1 MTDGSIVL
9 AVIRLLVSLA
19 VVLVLLVALAR
30 WASRRGIGSARPGR
44 ATVEVEVLSRR
55 SLGRSSTL
63 QVVKVGTQV
72 MVLGVTDRGVSVLG
86 ELGPQDLVP
95 AASALSVV
103 PSPVAASPVAA
114 SSVAA
119 SSAVSPVASS
129 STTYAAAESRAVAR
143 ARVESRSDA
152 RESRATRRAAAAA
165 PAGWPWNAATLVL
178 GAGRSRRG

>member
-1 MTDGSIVL
+1 MTDGSVVL
-9 AVIRLLVSLA
+9 AVIRLIVSLA

-30 WASRRGIGSARPGR
+30 WASKRGIGSARQGR
-44 ATVEVEVLSRR
+44 ASVEVEVLSRR

-95 AASALSVV
+95 AVSALSVV
-103 PSPVAASPVAA
+103 PSVVPSAASP
-114 SSVAA
+114 
-119 SSAVSPVASS
+119 
-129 STTYAAAESRAVAR
+129 STTYEAAESRAA
-143 ARVESRSDA
+143 ALASVESRSA
-152 RESRATRRAAAAA
+152 LRETRSTRRAAAAA
-165 PAGWPWNAATLVL
+165 PAGWPWNAASLVL

>member
-1 MTDGSIVL
+1 MTDGSVVL

-44 ATVEVEVLSRR
+44 AGVEVEVLSRR

-86 ELGPQDLVP
+86 ELGPEDLVP
-95 AASALSVV
+95 AAAALSVV
-103 PSPVAASPVAA
+103 PSAVPATG
-114 SSVAA
+114 
-119 SSAVSPVASS
+119 SAP
-129 STTYAAAESRAVAR
+129 TTYEAAESRAIALASVD
-143 ARVESRSDA
+143 SRSA
-152 RESRATRRAAAAA
+152 TRSTRRAAAAA
-165 PAGWPWNAATLVL
+165 PAGWPWNAAALVL

>member
-72 MVLGVTDRGVSVLG
+72 MVLGVTERGVSVLG
-86 ELGPQDLVP
+86 ELGPDDLVP

-103 PSPVAASPVAA
+103 PSAVAGTP
-114 SSVAA
+114 
-119 SSAVSPVASS
+119 SA
-129 STTYAAAESRAVAR
+129 TYAAAESRAVAL
-143 ARVESRSDA
+143 ASVESRSA
-152 RESRATRRAAAAA
+152 TRESRATRRAAAAA
-165 PAGWPWNAATLVL
+165 PAGWPWNAASLVL

>member
-114 SSVAA
+114 SS
-119 SSAVSPVASS
+119 AVSPVASS